1 MYTFYISI
9 YSEWESMYSG
19 YELCKPECSMN
30 GGAHTIFRG
39 QERLEFSFMVM
50 QSSMFNIEI
59 IDN

>member
-1 MYTFYISI
+1 
-9 YSEWESMYSG
+9 MYSG

-30 GGAHTIFRG
+30 GGARAIFRG
-39 QERLEFSFMVM
+39 QKILEFSFMLM

>member
-1 MYTFYISI
+1 MYT
-9 YSEWESMYSG
+9 G
-19 YELCKPECSMN
+19 YELCKPECSVN

-39 QERLEFSFMVM
+39 QERLEFSFMLM